1 MGLFASVDLKMA
13 TATSNRFKNFEVLPP
28 PTDRAYLA
36 LPPAGL

>member
-1 MGLFASVDLKMA
+1 LFTNVDLKMA
-13 TATSNRFKNFEVLPP
+13 TATSNRLTNFEVLPM